1 MPGVIADS
9 AQMVC
14 RMQGAEPHRPV
25 QSGNHPPVQIFEQG
39 SGQLAPYCRTHSLLL
54 VHLVYQHYPMLPA
67 TVGTLFL
74 TTPMRQALGRLEGK
88 VCAQYFVQ
96 GLSEFVLITGSLINE
111 QPQVLAHTAACE
123 HADTFANHQPWNFD
137 PPSF

>member
-1 MPGVIADS
+1 MYRDIMQILQDGAALHLGPMPGVIEDC
-9 AQMVC
+9 AQMVS
-14 RMQGAEPHRPV
+14 RVQGAEPHRPV

-74 TTPMRQALGRLEGK
+74 TTPMCQALGRLEGK
-88 VCAQYFVQ
+88 VCAQSFSKAS
-96 GLSEFVLITGSLINE
+96 LSS
-111 QPQVLAHTAACE
+111 A
-123 HADTFANHQPWNFD
+123 
-137 PPSF
+137 